1 MVVAAKKTSQVIT
14 HLAIAFVITYA
25 VTGSML
31 IGGLALLIEPVINVL
46 LLPIHEKAWSA
57 IRARA
62 RDERERYM
70 RIAAEKVSQTALH
83 MIVAFGVM
91 YLATGSLAF
100 GGMAAVGILQEGR
113 PPGPRVVARARAFDL
128 DHFGAQIGKQ
138 LTCPRRGKDTTQIEH
153 LQVR

>member
-1 MVVAAKKTSQVIT
+1 MVVAAKKTSQVVA

-31 IGGLALLIEPVINVL
+31 IGGLALLIEPIINVL
-46 LLPIHEKAWSA
+46 LLPFHEKAWFA
-57 IRARA
+57 IRAKA

-91 YLATGSLAF
+91 YFATGSLAF
-100 GGMAAVGILQEGR
+100 GSMAAVLEPICNVILLPIHDRFWEKLELR
-113 PPGPRVVARARAFDL
+113 L
-128 DHFGAQIGKQ
+128 SGA
-138 LTCPRRGKDTTQIEH
+138 
-153 LQVR
+153 VRMA

>member
-1 MVVAAKKTSQVIT
+1 MVVAVKKTSQVVA

-46 LLPIHEKAWSA
+46 LLPFHEKAWSA
-57 IRARA
+57 IRAKA

-70 RIAAEKVSQTALH
+70 RIAAEKVSQTTLH

-91 YLATGSLAF
+91 YFATGSLAF
-100 GGMAAVGILQEGR
+100 GGMAAVLEPICNVILLPIHDRFWEKLELRLSG
-113 PPGPRVVARARAFDL
+113 
-128 DHFGAQIGKQ
+128 
-138 LTCPRRGKDTTQIEH
+138 T
-153 LQVR
+153 VRMA

>member
-1 MVVAAKKTSQVIT
+1 MVFAAKKTSQVIA

-91 YLATGSLAF
+91 AFATGSLAF
-100 GGMAAVGILQEGR
+100 GGMAAVLEPICNVILLPIHDRFWEKLELRLG
-113 PPGPRVVARARAFDL
+113 
-128 DHFGAQIGKQ
+128 GA
-138 LTCPRRGKDTTQIEH
+138 
-153 LQVR
+153 VRMA